1 MLLVNNLCR
10 QAILQKNMT
19 LQSSG
24 QQQRNFITMTD
35 ACNAIKYL
43 LYIHKMNLGNGV
55 FNVGGVFNYSI
66 LGMTQMIQ
74 KRLQHITGD
83 LIKIIYK
90 ESARTCNIDKFE
102 YRIDKLL
109 GTGFSLVNNIEKEI
123 DQLIYFCINNFR

>member
-1 MLLVNNLCR
+1 
-10 QAILQKNMT
+10 
-19 LQSSG
+19 
-24 QQQRNFITMTD
+24 
-35 ACNAIKYL
+35 
-43 LYIHKMNLGNGV
+43 MNLGNGV